1 MEPAPTGGPSAAP
14 DVPPGTPI
22 GHEGTAEGRE
32 ARANGDQVNDG
43 RNEASMVTE
52 GPSDAQPPPIISNGT
67 PIIASTKTTGLFART
82 GYPAEDTFSPGSAYS
97 QGGPF
102 SSTAPLSPLGPF
114 GDNPV
119 LADPPLLGGPG
130 LPVGGGL
137 GSSVQ
142 VGSDLDP
149 ANHNGSAN
157 REPAPPT
164 GPPIDIQP
172 PPPTRAPTD
181 EWTPPT
187 SAPISDQPPPPTGLP
202 VDFRPPE
209 QPVARAFVPPPPS
222 SSSTLS
228 VPPPP
233 PSGSLVSKLPPP
245 PSGAAVRMP
254 PSAGTDVAAPVYT
267 PPTNTAPVDT
277 APTNTA
283 PVYTPP
289 VQVAPVYTP
298 PVQAPPVQAPRVQ
311 APPVQNLPTP
321 PVAVAPVSAVFAA
334 PLTPD
339 YTFSPLGSIVQ
350 SVPEQLTGLEQAT
363 RLDDAIQLGQAL
375 VANLRHVVLGTPG
388 AITAVAVAALCGGH
402 LLIEDVPGV
411 GKTVLA
417 QALAASLGSDLS
429 RIQGHPDLLPSD
441 VTGVSVFSPDTG
453 TWDFKPGPV
462 FAHVVLVDELNRTPP
477 RTQAALLETMEEQQ
491 VSADGQSWPLPIPHL
506 VIATQNPH
514 SQLGTYP
521 LVESQLDRF
530 ALATAI
536 GYPDADVET
545 QIVLQHGGRPA
556 LPDLRPVCTPEQWL
570 AAQLA
575 TQTVVV
581 EEQVAAYAVALC
593 RGSRSVSGVRLG
605 ASPRAAIWLVRTA
618 QAHAV
623 LAGRAF
629 VTPGDV

>member
-1 MEPAPTGGPSAAP
+1 
-14 DVPPGTPI
+14 
-22 GHEGTAEGRE
+22 
-32 ARANGDQVNDG
+32 
-43 RNEASMVTE
+43 MVTE
-52 GPSDAQPPPIISNGT
+52 GPSDVQPPPIISNGT
-67 PIIASTKTTGLFART
+67 PIMGGTKSTGLFART

-97 QGGPF
+97 QSGPF
-102 SSTAPLSPLGPF
+102 SSTAPLNPIGPF
-114 GDNPV
+114 GDGSV
-119 LADPPLLGGPG
+119 LGDVPLLGGPG

-137 GSSVQ
+137 GSSVP
-142 VGSDLDP
+142 VASDLDA

-164 GPPIDIQP
+164 GPPADYQP
-172 PPPTRAPTD
+172 PPPTRAPAD

-187 SAPISDQPPPPTGLP
+187 SAPVANQPPPPTGLP
-202 VDFRPPE
+202 INLGLHE
-209 QPVARAFVPPPPS
+209 QPVAQAFAPPTPTS
-222 SSSTLS
+222 ASILA

-245 PSGAAVRMP
+245 PSGATVKMP
-254 PSAGTDVAAPVYT
+254 PSAGAEVAAPIQTAPIQTAPVQTPPVQT
-267 PPTNTAPVDT
+267 PPTNT
-277 APTNTA
+277 
-283 PVYTPP
+283 PP
-289 VQVAPVYTP
+289 VH
-298 PVQAPPVQAPRVQ
+298 APPVQP
-311 APPVQNLPTP
+311 LPTP
-321 PVAVAPVSAVFAA
+321 PVAVAPVSAIYAA

-375 VANLRHVVLGTPG
+375 VANLRHVVLGIPG

-593 RGSRSVSGVRLG
+593 RGSRSVAGVRLG

-629 VTPGDV
+629 VTPGDVKAMALSCLSHRLTTDEGVAFGVKVVRSLLESTPAPRP

>member
-1 MEPAPTGGPSAAP
+1 MLL
-14 DVPPGTPI
+14 
-22 GHEGTAEGRE
+22 R
-32 ARANGDQVNDG
+32 RF
-43 RNEASMVTE
+43 RLR
-52 GPSDAQPPPIISNGT
+52 
-67 PIIASTKTTGLFART
+67 LFRRRRFT
-82 GYPAEDTFSPGSAYS
+82 LRRFKPHRFTHRRLTLRRFTHRRFILRRFILRRFRLRRFRLRRFKLRRFRLRR
-97 QGGPF
+97 F
-102 SSTAPLSPLGPF
+102 SSALQT
-114 GDNPV
+114 
-119 LADPPLLGGPG
+119 
-130 LPVGGGL
+130 
-137 GSSVQ
+137 
-142 VGSDLDP
+142 
-149 ANHNGSAN
+149 
-157 REPAPPT
+157 
-164 GPPIDIQP
+164 
-172 PPPTRAPTD
+172 
-181 EWTPPT
+181 
-187 SAPISDQPPPPTGLP
+187 
-202 VDFRPPE
+202 
-209 QPVARAFVPPPPS
+209 
-222 SSSTLS
+222 
-228 VPPPP
+228 
-233 PSGSLVSKLPPP
+233 
-245 PSGAAVRMP
+245 
-254 PSAGTDVAAPVYT
+254 
-267 PPTNTAPVDT
+267 
-277 APTNTA
+277 
-283 PVYTPP
+283 
-289 VQVAPVYTP
+289 
-298 PVQAPPVQAPRVQ
+298 
-311 APPVQNLPTP
+311 LPTP
-321 PVAVAPVSAVFAA
+321 PVAVAPVSAIFAA

-417 QALAASLGSDLS
+417 QALAASLGTDLS

-491 VSADGQSWPLPIPHL
+491 VSADGESWPLPIPHL

-581 EEQVAAYAVALC
+581 EEAVAAYAVALC
-593 RGSRSVSGVRLG
+593 RGSRSVAGVRLG

-623 LAGRAF
+623 LAGRGFRDTWGREGDGPVMLVSPAHDRRGCRVRGEGRPIPSRVHARTQA
-629 VTPGDV
+629 VTPR